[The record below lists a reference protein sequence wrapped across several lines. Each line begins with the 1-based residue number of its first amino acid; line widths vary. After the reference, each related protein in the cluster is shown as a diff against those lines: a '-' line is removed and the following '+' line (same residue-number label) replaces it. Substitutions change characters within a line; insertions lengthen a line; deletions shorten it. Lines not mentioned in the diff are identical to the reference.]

1 MSRTA
6 IFDANG
12 ALLRVVFTSDL
23 PIEDLEGLTTDDC
36 PDEYPGALAWDETT
50 QTWVAPSPPPPPPAP
65 ALHQL
70 VDMLVSAGTITAAQG
85 DTIKAA

>member
-1 MSRTA
+1 MITLK
-6 IFDANG
+6 N
-12 ALLRVVFTSDL
+12 
-23 PIEDLEGLTTDDC
+23 IETGEAVTVASTDGYDLELWATIEAPPPADASDKPYTVNDAG
-36 PDEYPGALAWDETT
+36 E
-50 QTWVAPSPPPPPPAP
+50 WVAVPPPPAP